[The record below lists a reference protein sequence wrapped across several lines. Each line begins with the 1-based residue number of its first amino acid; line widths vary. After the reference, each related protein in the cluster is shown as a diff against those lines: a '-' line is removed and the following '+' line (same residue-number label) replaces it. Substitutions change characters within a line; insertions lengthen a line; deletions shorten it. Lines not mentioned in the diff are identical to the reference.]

1 MSQKPENTDEKTIS
15 QCGELC
21 DDGTRCERRQKAE
34 TCYLHDPDQEAPD
47 DHGGPAGNTN
57 AVTHGLGVD
66 TERFV
71 HEVLESAEAVHLFTI
86 YEGLLRSSEY
96 EFDIRTETVEID
108 GQELARP
115 VATEN
120 SKRARD
126 LFRAAVGLTKQRR
139 AKVTEIANDG
149 LSEDGTNVSWLNAAL
164 STLSGK
170 VASRMD
176 RGGVSGLQ

>member
-34 TCYLHDPDQEAPD
+34 TCYLHDPDREAPD

-139 AKVTEIANDG
+139 AKVTEIANNG
-149 LSEDGTNVSWLNAAL
+149 LSEDGTNVSWLNAEL

-170 VASRMD
+170 IASRMD